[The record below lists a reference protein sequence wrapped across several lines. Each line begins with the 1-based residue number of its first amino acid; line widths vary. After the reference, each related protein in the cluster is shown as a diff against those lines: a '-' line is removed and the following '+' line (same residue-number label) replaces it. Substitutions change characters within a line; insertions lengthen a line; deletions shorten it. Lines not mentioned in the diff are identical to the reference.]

1 MHAGINVVLL
11 RCFFIPRHT
20 RRYIFFTL
28 RLFLAPRNIS
38 GHTYYTFW
46 GFFPFEIYLQVYF
59 GHTYYTFWGFFPFEI
74 YLQVYF
80 LCFYTDISPKSTT
93 ASIII
98 VHNCLFCLQKH
109 TLLHNYCA
117 KQAQSGLQGSVCP
130 MLPALR
136 KCPRLPR
143 LLLRLRLLQSLRV
156 LLLHYPV
163 CPDFLHLLLW
173 RKILCGCLLRPA

>member
-46 GFFPFEIYLQVYF
+46 GFFPFEIYLQVY
-59 GHTYYTFWGFFPFEI
+59 
-74 YLQVYF
+74 L

-109 TLLHNYCA
+109 TLLHNYYA

>member
-38 GHTYYTFW
+38 
-46 GFFPFEIYLQVYF
+46 

>member
-1 MHAGINVVLL
+1 MPSKAHAPAQLL
-11 RCFFIPRHT
+11 CKI
-20 RRYIFFTL
+20 
-28 RLFLAPRNIS
+28 ACS
-38 GHTYYTFW
+38 A
-46 GFFPFEIYLQVYF
+46 
-59 GHTYYTFWGFFPFEI
+59 
-74 YLQVYF
+74 
-80 LCFYTDISPKSTT
+80 CKSTRSCT
-93 ASIII
+93 IIMQNCLLCPRKHTSLHNYCAKLPVLPSKAHAPAQLLCIIACFAFESTRPCTII

-163 CPDFLHLLLW
+163 CPGFLHLLLW